1 MTMTVESNSER
12 RALREYTDQQRRRT
26 QATDRKE
33 KSRRF
38 HTGDRVTSTFNPYIG
53 TVTADRHK
61 DFHMFVGVKWATG
74 DYAFVHP
81 NKLRKEQA

>member
-1 MTMTVESNSER
+1 MTMTNDSER

-26 QATDRKE
+26 QAEDRRE

-38 HTGDRVTSTFNPYIG
+38 HTGDRVTSNFNPYIG

-61 DFHMFVGVKWATG
+61 DFHMMIGVIWDTQDFG
-74 DYAFVHP
+74 FSHQ
-81 NKLRKEQA
+81 NKLRKFEKE